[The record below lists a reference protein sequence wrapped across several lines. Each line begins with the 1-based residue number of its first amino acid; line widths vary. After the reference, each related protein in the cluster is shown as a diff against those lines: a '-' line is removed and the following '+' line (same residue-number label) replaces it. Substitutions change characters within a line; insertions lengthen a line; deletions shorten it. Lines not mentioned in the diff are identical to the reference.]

1 MVARRSVTVAA
12 GVSAAFLASST
23 AFAISNGVFGA
34 GRAERVGTFRPIE
47 ARLAPAR
54 SILGPSPRAA
64 ISRGRSEPDETP
76 PPTTTATARPP
87 ASVSANSS
95 RIVAATAAPTTHSTA
110 SSVPA
115 ADQHDDNGSADD
127 GLELDD

>member
-34 GRAERVGTFRPIE
+34 RRAERVGTFRPIE

-54 SILGPSPRAA
+54 SILDPPSRTA
-64 ISRGRSEPDETP
+64 ISPGDSEREQTA
-76 PPTTTATARPP
+76 PTTTTWPP
-87 ASVSANSS
+87 ASVSANPS
-95 RIVAATAAPTTHSTA
+95 RIVAPTAAPTTHSSA
-110 SSVPA
+110 STVPE
-115 ADQHDDNGSADD
+115 DDHENEHATPDD
-127 GLELDD
+127 SHELDD